1 MGDIRK
7 MRAAILHSLG
17 KLDDLLTPELY
28 HPDLV
33 KRVINTLEKSIIPD
47 RNIEGRC
54 NHCNAV
60 MSKGERF
67 CECR

>member
-1 MGDIRK
+1 MGDIKK
-7 MRAAILHSLG
+7 MRTAIWYSLG

-33 KRVINTLEKSIIPD
+33 RRIIDALEKSIIPD

-60 MSKGERF
+60 MPKDVKF